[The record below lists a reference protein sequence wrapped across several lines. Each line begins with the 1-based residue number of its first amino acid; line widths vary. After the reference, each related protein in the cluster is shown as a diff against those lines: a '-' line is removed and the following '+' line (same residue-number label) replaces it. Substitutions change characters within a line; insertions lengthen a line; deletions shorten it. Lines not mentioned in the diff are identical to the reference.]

1 MNRVFFGVVYNL
13 DFGGVGVWNCF
24 VNMFSRFVDDR
35 LSFLPRIR
43 ECQCVDCWWCF
54 CVGVS
59 GFIVGVR
66 LITGVGGLTVRVCFF
81 SFSLLMMLLMTLFG

>member
-1 MNRVFFGVVYNL
+1 MP
-13 DFGGVGVWNCF
+13 
-24 VNMFSRFVDDR
+24 S
-35 LSFLPRIR
+35 IR
-43 ECQCVDCWWCF
+43 ECQCDDCWWCF

-81 SFSLLMMLLMTLFG
+81 LFTFDDAVDDSLWVVVVVGRYCFEVV